1 MKFKMKNWTS
11 QLIKQSQLAQKM
23 NIGFLVYV
31 KTLMYVHDEKQ
42 HY

>member
-11 QLIKQSQLAQKM
+11 QLIKQSQLAQNM
-23 NIGFLVYV
+23 NIGFLVDV
-31 KTLMYVHDEKQ
+31 KILTYVHDEKQ